1 MAFDFEI
8 ESQYQLDTE
17 IVRVEVW
24 DSDRI
29 TDELIGQFEMDLGQ
43 VWRTKDHEIYRQ
55 WVALCPEPG
64 GEFEGIQGYLR
75 LSVTVLPEGAELKTI
90 HDQIDDD
97 DLVDVLMPPSIE
109 MVGAQLI
116 LNCYRGDGLP
126 ELDDMARAGRG
137 CSYRPRA
144 AHIHVLVCAYALLA

>member
-1 MAFDFEI
+1 M
-8 ESQYQLDTE
+8 
-17 IVRVEVW
+17 
-24 DSDRI
+24 
-29 TDELIGQFEMDLGQ
+29 
-43 VWRTKDHEIYRQ
+43 
-55 WVALCPEPG
+55 
-64 GEFEGIQGYLR
+64 GYLR

-109 MVGAQLI
+109 MVGAHLI

-137 CSYRPRA
+137 CRALRPLPETFFL
-144 AHIHVLVCAYALLA
+144 LVRVC